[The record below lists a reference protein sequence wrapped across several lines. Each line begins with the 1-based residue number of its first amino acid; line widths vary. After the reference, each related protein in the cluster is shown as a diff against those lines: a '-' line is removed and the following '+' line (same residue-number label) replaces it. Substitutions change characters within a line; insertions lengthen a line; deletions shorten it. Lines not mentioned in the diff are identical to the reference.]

1 MKGLFLLSIL
11 FISVVY
17 AEVYDASTAEVES
30 DLPENIWVSKDE
42 LVQAQASAETAAAHF
57 NLQRNTEQAAHF
69 KVDTLTDKNFPL
81 VTKEVQELLEETRDK
96 HHQRLKKE
104 RRARDKKRH
113 AENHKRAKKDVEE
126 MEEPKKKQSD
136 WSRVKKTGGRVTR
149 DAFHHYFEA
158 KYHHQLSSKAEATA
172 YRTYINTLFNAAISM
187 MLPAK
192 KDSVGQHCFGAVAPM
207 AGEFYFGRKAPSK
220 VLLED
225 WPNLDKDDEGRV
237 TLATFKEHFKLKFR
251 SLLTPALEQSYDKYL
266 NSVFEAAVSMMLPS
280 KKRTVGQ
287 HCYKYASE
295 LADEFYFTDWTAVQK
310 NHAGRVT
317 EHAFIAYYAKK
328 NRGDDDYVQYL
339 RSLFHTA
346 TRMMLPARKDTLG
359 IHCFNN
365 AAAMAGEFYFYGRGP
380 GLDRKHYGR
389 DWDAIGKD
397 SHSRVNGD
405 TFVKFFKKKYV
416 TWHLAASKEQQRAFD
431 IYLRSTFR
439 TSTQMMLPKTKGSLG
454 AHCFKWASMM
464 AGEFYFEG

>member
-1 MKGLFLLSIL
+1 
-11 FISVVY
+11 
-17 AEVYDASTAEVES
+17 
-30 DLPENIWVSKDE
+30 
-42 LVQAQASAETAAAHF
+42 
-57 NLQRNTEQAAHF
+57 
-69 KVDTLTDKNFPL
+69 

-96 HHQRLKKE
+96 HHQKHDHNKLKLAEKKLE
-104 RRARDKKRH
+104 TATENMQEQEQKYKKSHGHDKKSHDDNKKSHDHDKKKH
-113 AENHKRAKKDVEE
+113 AERVHKRAKKDAEE
-126 MEEPKKKQSD
+126 MEEPKKQSD
-136 WSRVKKTGGRVTR
+136 WSRVKKDGKSGRVTR

-158 KYHHQLSSKAEATA
+158 KYRHQLSSKAEAEA
-172 YRTYINTLFNAAISM
+172 YRTYINTLFNAATAM

-192 KDSVGQHCFGAVAPM
+192 KDTVGKHCFGAVAPM

-237 TLATFKEHFKLKFR
+237 TLATFKEHFMLKFR

-266 NSVFEAAVSMMLPS
+266 NSVFEAALSMMLPA
-280 KKRTVGQ
+280 KKSTVGQ

-295 LADEFYFTDWTAVQK
+295 LADEFYFTDWTAVKK

-317 EHAFIAYYAKK
+317 EHAFVAYFSKK
-328 NRGDDDYVQYL
+328 NRGTDDYVQYL
-339 RSLFHTA
+339 RSLFHTG

-365 AAAMAGEFYFYGRGP
+365 AAALAGEFYFYGRGP

-397 SHSRVNGD
+397 SHGRVNGD
-405 TFVKFFKKKYV
+405 TFVKFFKKKYI